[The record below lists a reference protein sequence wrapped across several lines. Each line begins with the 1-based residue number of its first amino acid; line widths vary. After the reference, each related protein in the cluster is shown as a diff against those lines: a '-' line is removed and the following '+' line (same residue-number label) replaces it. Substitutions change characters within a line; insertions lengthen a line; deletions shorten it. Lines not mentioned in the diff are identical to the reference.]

1 MENKKVNL
9 FIEDFE
15 HKVSR
20 DGKTNYTRFKTN
32 EGWMACFDKALI
44 DDVVK
49 AKGKTLECEIT
60 EDEKK
65 RKVLQA
71 VVGYADEEATPPKEI
86 DVTPEK
92 SDNRNT
98 TMYTSYAKD
107 IFIGLITGIEP
118 DGIKSCGALMN
129 NAITLVKQARDA
141 FS

>member
-60 EDEKK
+60 EDRKEK
-65 RKVLQA
+65 
-71 VVGYADEEATPPKEI
+71 E
-86 DVTPEK
+86 
-92 SDNRNT
+92 SF
-98 TMYTSYAKD
+98 TSCCW
-107 IFIGLITGIEP
+107 L
-118 DGIKSCGALMN
+118 C
-129 NAITLVKQARDA
+129 
-141 FS
+141 